1 MACRISSAPMMTINK
16 LMMTLN
22 RAGET
27 RLTSR
32 TPANVLYMA
41 SGRNIAVNVI
51 FCTLNWPK
59 AA

>member
-1 MACRISSAPMMTINK
+1 MACRISSAPMMTINR

-32 TPANVLYMA
+32 TPANVLNMA

-51 FCTLNWPK
+51 FCTLN
-59 AA
+59 